1 MKRLLSMLAAVAG
14 AVLGAAA
21 QVSTVIANPGENA
34 ATEIN
39 INWHS
44 PQPEGYGKLYYAP
57 ADSPDAKCH
66 KARARQELCTVF
78 DSMYSKNAAGENI
91 YEYPHF
97 VRNTVH
103 LKKLLPSTLYHYTIE
118 GDTSVRYFRTAPAD
132 GAFRAAIISDFH
144 AYAPLPGRQQAAMAM
159 LDTLERVNGGP
170 FDLMIHLGDVCAW
183 GGSYSF
189 WQNLYDEP
197 HFRNNT
203 WAGLNGNHDNMDRTN
218 MKNTNHFFRYTN
230 AVPLNGYDGEEGVC
244 YFFRYADVLFVVLN
258 SESMRSDEG
267 LEKARQWVKK
277 VVKEHPEQWVIVME
291 HYQWFFGETGRDS
304 QYSRWCDTFDE
315 LGVDIALGANNHRY
329 VSTHPLY
336 GGEVVAPGEGTIY
349 VQTPSSDNDRGVDI
363 DSLTFNHDKIKTR
376 WTEGANTVGAM
387 IMDVTPEKI
396 TLTLYDRTGTPLDT
410 VYTEKKRLLPHP
422 N

>member
-1 MKRLLSMLAAVAG
+1 MKRVLVILVVVAG
-14 AVLGAAA
+14 VVLGATA

-34 ATEIN
+34 ASEIN

-44 PQPEGYGKLYYAP
+44 PQAKGYDKVYYAP
-57 ADSPDAKCH
+57 VERLAGKLKH
-66 KARARQELCTVF
+66 ARARQELCTAF
-78 DSMYSKNAAGENI
+78 DSMYSKSPEGENI

-97 VRNTVH
+97 VRNTVQ
-103 LKKLLPSTLYHYTIE
+103 LKKLKPSTLYRYTIA
-118 GDTSVRYFRTAPAD
+118 GDTAVRYFRTAPTS

-159 LDTLERVNGGP
+159 LDTLESINDGP

-189 WQNLYDEP
+189 WQNLYTEP

-218 MKNTNHFFRYTN
+218 KKNSNRFFRNTN

-244 YFFRYADVLFVVLN
+244 YFFKYADVLFIVLN

-267 LEKARQWVKK
+267 LEKAREWVKK
-277 VVKEHPEQWVIVME
+277 VVAENPAQCVIVME

-304 QYSRWCDTFDE
+304 QYARWSDTFDE
-315 LGVDIALGANNHRY
+315 LGVDLALGANNHRY

-336 GGEVVAPGEGTIY
+336 GGKVVAPGEGTVYI
-349 VQTPSSDNDRGVDI
+349 QTPSSDNERGVDI
-363 DSLTFNHDKIKTR
+363 KELVFNQDKIKAR

-387 IMDVTPEKI
+387 IMDVAPEKI
-396 TLTLYDRTGTPLDT
+396 TMTLYDRTGNVIDT
-410 VYTEKKRLLPHP
+410 VYAEKRHV
-422 N
+422 

>member
-1 MKRLLSMLAAVAG
+1 MKRILVMWAAVAG
-14 AVLGAAA
+14 AVFGATA

-34 ATEIN
+34 ASEIN

-44 PQPEGYGKLYYAP
+44 PHAGGFDKVYYAP
-57 ADSPDAKCH
+57 VNSRKANLKQ
-66 KARARQELCTVF
+66 ARARQELCTAF
-78 DSMYSKNAAGENI
+78 DSMYSKSPNGENI
-91 YEYPHF
+91 YEFPHF
-97 VRNTVH
+97 VRNTVQ
-103 LKKLLPSTLYHYTIE
+103 LKKLRPSTLYRYTIT
-118 GDTSVRYFRTAPAD
+118 GDTAVRYFRTAPAD

-159 LDTLERVNGGP
+159 LDTLESINGGP

-189 WQNLYDEP
+189 WQNLYAEP

-218 MKNTNHFFRYTN
+218 KKNSNKFFRNTN

-244 YFFRYADVLFVVLN
+244 YFFRYADVLFIALN

-277 VVKEHPEQWVIVME
+277 VITEHPSKWVIVME
-291 HYQWFFGETGRDS
+291 HYQWFFGEMGRDS
-304 QYSRWCDTFDE
+304 QYARWCDTFDE

-336 GGEVVAPGEGTIY
+336 GGKAVSPGEGTVYI
-349 VQTPSSDNDRGVDI
+349 QTPSSDNERGVGI
-363 DSLTFNHDKIKTR
+363 DSLAFNDDKIKAR
-376 WTEGANTVGAM
+376 WTEGVNTVGAM
-387 IMDVTPEKI
+387 IMDVTPDKI
-396 TLTLYDRTGTPLDT
+396 TLTLYDRTGTPVDT
-410 VYTEKKRLLPHP
+410 VYAEKKRLLSYPD
-422 N
+422 